1 MHNVQRQKN
10 HIFFE
15 ALIILDHFY
24 STEIYAQK
32 VEKGFV
38 RLMHWGAQRSLSF
51 GDIYFKVR
59 PSYKL
64 SLSINCSSLPQP
76 RQDILNART
85 PRRRRRP
92 AWSPGSRTG
101 PRTGPPAPAGT
112 ATQRDHS
119 VTVSPATSPWCAH
132 SNNPH
137 GRYVCVY
144 L

>member
-51 GDIYFKVR
+51 GDM
-59 PSYKL
+59 
-64 SLSINCSSLPQP
+64 SLKSRFILKSDLAINCPYQ
-76 RQDILNART
+76 
-85 PRRRRRP
+85 
-92 AWSPGSRTG
+92 
-101 PRTGPPAPAGT
+101 
-112 ATQRDHS
+112 
-119 VTVSPATSPWCAH
+119 
-132 SNNPH
+132 
-137 GRYVCVY
+137 
-144 L
+144 